1 MPELWTPAEF
11 AAFAKITTDQAS
23 KLRLAGEGPPFI
35 KLGRLVRYFPGQVS
49 EWMKENAQQS
59 TKAND

>member
-1 MPELWTPAEF
+1 MPELWTPQEF

-23 KLRLAGEGPPFI
+23 KLRLSGEGPPFI

-49 EWMKENAQQS
+49 EWMKANAQQ
-59 TKAND
+59 TTRER